1 MDTQKLHDA
10 YQRLQSLDD
19 RLTHKIRPRAG
30 GSMVRP
36 SADQLEIAV
45 REVAAYTIELKE
57 ILQAL
62 FESLGASPSRDQ
74 ASSS

>member
-57 ILQAL
+57 ILQGL

-74 ASSS
+74 GS

>member
-62 FESLGASPSRDQ
+62 FEALSPSRDQ
-74 ASSS
+74 AS

>member
-57 ILQAL
+57 ILRAL
-62 FESLGASPSRDQ
+62 FESLGASPSRD
-74 ASSS
+74 